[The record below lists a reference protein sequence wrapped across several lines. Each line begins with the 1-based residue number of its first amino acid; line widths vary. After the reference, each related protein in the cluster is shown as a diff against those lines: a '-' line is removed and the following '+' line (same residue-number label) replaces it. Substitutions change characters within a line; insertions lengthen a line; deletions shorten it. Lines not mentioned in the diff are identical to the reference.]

1 MDYRNKVIIACASY
15 IIIRKRL
22 EKRRRK
28 PRWWMTTLF
37 RNRQLYSGDRLLL
50 DLQAEESGKFSN
62 FCRMSVEDFEKLLH
76 AVERKI
82 MKQDTNFRNAI
93 SARERLAIT
102 LRFLGTGDSYTSL
115 MYLFKVSK
123 QTISR
128 IIPEVCEAV
137 IEVLRENIQVS

>member
-1 MDYRNKVIIACASY
+1 
-15 IIIRKRL
+15 
-22 EKRRRK
+22 
-28 PRWWMTTLF
+28 
-37 RNRQLYSGDRLLL
+37 
-50 DLQAEESGKFSN
+50 
-62 FCRMSVEDFEKLLH
+62 MSVEDFEKLLH

-102 LRFLGTGDSYTSL
+102 LRFLGTGVSCTSL

-137 IEVLRENIQVS
+137 IEVLRKNIQVS